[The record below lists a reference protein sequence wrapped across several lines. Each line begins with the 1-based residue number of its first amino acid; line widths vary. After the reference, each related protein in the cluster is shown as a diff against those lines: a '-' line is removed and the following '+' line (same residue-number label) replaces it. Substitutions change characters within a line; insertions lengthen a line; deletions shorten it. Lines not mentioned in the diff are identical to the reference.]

1 MESLNGKRIAA
12 SGLLAGLVM
21 ILGEVAGEPLM
32 GAQTEALF
40 GRLGLA
46 VPGEAAMLAVV
57 ASSIVLGIVVVWLYA
72 VLKDPN
78 RPGRRHALVAAVVV
92 WLLSCLL
99 PSTTLYAYGIITGEF
114 FAFAVTWPLLT
125 TAVAALAGAWMYER
139 RRVPIRAT
147 SRA

>member
-57 ASSIVLGIVVVWLYA
+57 VSSIVLGIVVVWLYA